1 MTAPANFS
9 ERMLVLGGGP
19 AGAAVAI
26 GLVRLGYGVTLIT
39 EPRPFAAVEG
49 ISERVVEGLR
59 QAGFTQALELLPEP
73 TPRWVTWSGLTSAA
87 NSERLID
94 RVAFDRA
101 LLTDLETSG
110 VKVIQG
116 HVQKLEKVGTT
127 YQVNVTNGVGVNR
140 YSADFLIEAR
150 GRRAP
155 ASGLDRKLG
164 SETVS
169 MLLRCSGSASTRG
182 SAVESFREGW
192 AWMANTGSGDRYLQ
206 LTMDVAHTELP
217 AKALLKN
224 FILERLKRLTQ
235 STPFLHGVDSVA
247 LPYARISTP
256 SCVLDPVGDDWIR
269 VGDAA
274 MAVDPLS
281 GNGIFQALSSALQAP
296 AVINTLLH
304 RPQDRDLAK
313 QFHCQRVLD
322 LFNRFARMG
331 RDFYGMEQQWSN
343 EPFWS
348 NRKIWPDADP
358 LHRQYSLAEIE
369 VKSLPVLEDGFITP
383 HEGIVTPDHP
393 MGIWHLGGV
402 PIAPIVRALQ
412 RGVNNP
418 MTVIHQAGV
427 ELSASQQQLV
437 EQFIIKLQPH
447 SAKQEMTG

>member
-1 MTAPANFS
+1 MTTSSKFT

-26 GLVRLGYGVTLIT
+26 GLNHLGYGVTLIT

-59 QAGFTQALELLPEP
+59 QAGFTQALELLPKP
-73 TPRWVTWSGLTSAA
+73 TPRRVTWNGLTSAA

-101 LLTDLETSG
+101 LLVDLENSG
-110 VKVIQG
+110 VHVIQG
-116 HVQKLEKVGTT
+116 HVQKLEKEGAS
-127 YQVNVTNGVGVNR
+127 YQVSVTDAEGNRR

-155 ASGLDRKLG
+155 VAGVERQHG
-164 SETVS
+164 PETVS
-169 MLLRCSGSASTRG
+169 MLLRCSGSSSSPG
-182 SAVESFREGW
+182 SAVESFIDGW
-192 AWMANTGSGDRYLQ
+192 AWMANTGSGERYLQ
-206 LTMDVAHTELP
+206 LTMDVAHAELP
-217 AKALLKN
+217 AKAFLKN
-224 FILERLKRLTQ
+224 YILERLKGLTQ
-235 STPFLHGVDSVA
+235 STPFLQGIESVA

-256 SCVLDPVGDDWIR
+256 NCIIDPVGDDWIR

-281 GNGIFQALSSALQAP
+281 GNGLFQALSSALQAP
-296 AVINTLLH
+296 AVINTLLR

-331 RDFYGMEQQWSN
+331 RDFYGMEQQWLN

-348 NRKIWPDADP
+348 NRRVWPDAEP
-358 LHRQYSLAEIE
+358 LHHQFSLPEIE
-369 VKSLPVLEDGFITP
+369 VKHLPVLEDGFITT

-402 PIAPIVRALQ
+402 PIAPIIRALQ
-412 RGVNNP
+412 RGLNTP
-418 MTVIHQAGV
+418 IAVIHQAGL
-427 ELSASQQQLV
+427 ELSESQQKLI
-437 EQFIIKLQPH
+437 EQFITKLQL
-447 SAKQEMTG
+447 SSIKQERIS